1 MILHI
6 GNDEFVPLSSIV
18 AVLDAHAHP
27 ELMEQALSMQKKGRD
42 VRRAGAQE
50 AKSLVIVAIGP
61 RRMFFLS
68 PISVQTLRKRVES
81 GSA

>member
-6 GNDEFVPLSSIV
+6 GCDAFVPLSSIV
-18 AVLDAHAHP
+18 AVLDARAPP
-27 ELMEQALSMQKKGRD
+27 ELVEQALS
-42 VRRAGAQE
+42 AQE
-50 AKSLVIVAIGP
+50 SGGSLQRVGTQEVKSLVVTAAGP

-68 PISVQTLRKRVES
+68 PISAQTLRKRVES